1 MKQLVLLTSAVLFLG
16 GCATRYCE
24 RDALVYQNAVERAPL
39 QSPEGLQVPE
49 PDPNFEIPEASG
61 EDVQYATPEPNASG
75 RVNTRCLDTPPRLA
89 VAAPTVDDAA
99 LEPETESQSE
109 IETEGEPESAPA
121 QQGEEPNEEATDEEP
136 VQL

>member
-1 MKQLVLLTSAVLFLG
+1 MRNPVLLALLALVLS
-16 GCATRYCE
+16 GCAGRYCE
-24 RDALVYQNAVERAPL
+24 REVQIYENVVERAPL

-61 EDVQYATPEPNASG
+61 DDVAYATPEPNASG

-89 VAAPTVDDAA
+89 VAGPAIDDV
-99 LEPETESQSE
+99 EPVVETEPEQAETES
-109 IETEGEPESAPA
+109 EPAIQDEESFEDGPE
-121 QQGEEPNEEATDEEP
+121 QEP